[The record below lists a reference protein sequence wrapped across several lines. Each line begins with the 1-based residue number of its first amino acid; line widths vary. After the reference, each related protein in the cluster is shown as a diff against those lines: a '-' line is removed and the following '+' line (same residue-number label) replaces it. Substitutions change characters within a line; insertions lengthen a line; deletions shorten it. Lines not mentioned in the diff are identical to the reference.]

1 VPPGNGG
8 DYLHDDTIIDLCH
21 ARQKWYDVDQA
32 VSVTKELWRNLKM
45 SDDFYY
51 PALDPQTM
59 KNIGII
65 QRLALEHPSYWLQAP
80 YSGDIQ
86 LQLMALFL
94 PRKVGAANDAPVVDI
109 EDDDRDNWE
118 FLFEE
123 SKTLY
128 RNLKGAQPSG
138 DEPTAQMGYF
148 RTATSLLEK
157 LLSMSERAMNLKQV
171 SDFYQLV
178 MDVMESTLTGPQRTE
193 VMEKLQAKIK
203 GN

>member
-1 VPPGNGG
+1 
-8 DYLHDDTIIDLCH
+8 
-21 ARQKWYDVDQA
+21 
-32 VSVTKELWRNLKM
+32 M
-45 SDDFYY
+45 SDPFYY
-51 PALDPQTM
+51 PTLDPKTM
-59 KNIGII
+59 QNIAIV
-65 QRLALEHPSYWLQAP
+65 QKLAMEHPSYWLEAP

-86 LQLMALFL
+86 RQLEGLF
-94 PRKVGAANDAPVVDI
+94 KSKKTGSANDAPPVDI
-109 EDDDRDNWE
+109 EHDDRDNWE

-157 LLSMSERAMNLKQV
+157 LLSMSERANNLKQV

-178 MDVMESTLTGPQRTE
+178 MDIMESTLSANQRTE
-193 VMEKLQAKIK
+193 VMEKLQAAIK